1 MKPTIAITA
10 GDINGVGYEVILK
23 SLIDPHISEI
33 CRAVVYG
40 NAQVAHQHAMTMDS
54 EFHGLSFNVIDEP
67 KQAKDGRINIINC
80 YPDDTPINIG
90 TSTEAAG
97 KASLQSL
104 QRACQDLQQGA
115 VDALVTAPINKD
127 NIQCDTF
134 RFSGHTEYLTKF
146 FGQGEDS
153 LMMMLSD
160 RMRVALVCNH
170 TPIAEVAETV
180 TEERILA
187 KLKVLNESLK
197 NDFSIEKPRIA
208 VLALNPHAG
217 DNGLIGTEEETV
229 IAPAIRKANDENIWA
244 FGPYAADGFF
254 GAGQY
259 VHFDAVLAMY
269 HDQGLAPFKALDMSG
284 VNYTAGL
291 RIVRTSPDHGT
302 AYDIAGQ
309 NQADAESMLHAIYAA
324 IDILQRRQ
332 ENAELKANP
341 LPFVPR
347 EDKRERREYTPI
359 PPKREHTPAATEP
372 AAAQEEPATAQEE
385 PVEEEVQVEV
395 EEIIEDNDK

>member
-54 EFHGLSFNVIDEP
+54 EFHGLSFSVIDEP

-134 RFSGHTEYLTKF
+134 RFLGHTEYLTKF

-170 TPIAEVAETV
+170 TPIAEVAQQV
-180 TEERILA
+180 TEERISA

-197 NDFSIEKPRIA
+197 NDFSIKKPRIA

-217 DNGLIGTEEETV
+217 DNGLIGTEEETI
-229 IAPAIRKANDENIWA
+229 IAPAISKANEDGIWA

-254 GAGQY
+254 GVGQY

-309 NQADAESMLHAIYAA
+309 NKADAESMLHALYAA
-324 IDILQRRQ
+324 IDILQQRQ

-341 LPFVPR
+341 LPFIPR
-347 EDKRERREYTPI
+347 EDKRERKEYAPI
-359 PPKREHTPAATEP
+359 PPKRENTPAA
-372 AAAQEEPATAQEE
+372 E
-385 PVEEEVQVEV
+385 PVKEEAAVEIQAEIQT
-395 EEIIEDNDK
+395 EEINSEDDK